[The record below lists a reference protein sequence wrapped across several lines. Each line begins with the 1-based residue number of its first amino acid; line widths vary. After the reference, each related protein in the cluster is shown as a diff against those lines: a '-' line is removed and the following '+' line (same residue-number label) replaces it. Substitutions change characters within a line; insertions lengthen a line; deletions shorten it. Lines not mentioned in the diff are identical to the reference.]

1 MRLVRSREVQA
12 LTGLSGDQLREWTHR
27 RGLIPPD
34 VKPHGSGTQALYSW
48 RTVLLLRLA
57 ADLRNRF
64 HLELQAHRDLFAQL
78 RLQFDG
84 VAFHS
89 LWGKAVVLEGTSE
102 IDIVD
107 AQRPLRTASDF
118 LFLRFDPHL
127 EVLSRHFGTP
137 EDTPQLP
144 LFPVVALR

>member
-1 MRLVRSREVQA
+1 MDLVKSREVQA
-12 LTGLSGDQLREWTHR
+12 LTGLSTDQLREWTHR

-34 VKPHGSGTQALYSW
+34 VKPCGSGTQALYSW

-57 ADLRNRF
+57 ADLRKRF
-64 HLELQAHRDLFAQL
+64 HLELQVHRDLLTQL
-78 RLQFDG
+78 RLEFNG

-89 LWGKAVVLEGTSE
+89 LWGKAVVLDGMSE
-102 IDIVD
+102 IEIVD
-107 AQRPLRTASDF
+107 AHRPLRMASDF

-137 EDTPQLP
+137 EDAPQLP
-144 LFPVVALR
+144 LFPAVALR